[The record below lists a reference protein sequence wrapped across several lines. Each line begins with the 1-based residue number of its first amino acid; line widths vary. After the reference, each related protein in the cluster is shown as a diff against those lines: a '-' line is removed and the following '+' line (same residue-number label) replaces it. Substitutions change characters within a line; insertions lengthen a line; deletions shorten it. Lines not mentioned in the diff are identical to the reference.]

1 MPDIALIGQR
11 IRDERKRRN
20 LTLQELSDRVNLS
33 IPYLSQ
39 IENGKVNININTL
52 EEIGHAL
59 DVPLLFFVVDE
70 NPADVSAVRFEERRW
85 FQLGK
90 QASESILMKSRGN
103 LEICVIRLNPGSERV
118 DEEGHSGEEFTY
130 VLQGNVRME
139 LNDGY
144 SYEINSGDLLY
155 YKSNISHSWSNI
167 GDTTAELL
175 VVNTPA
181 TF

>member
-1 MPDIALIGQR
+1 MPDLALIGQR
-11 IRDERKRRN
+11 IRDERKQKK
-20 LTLQELSDRVNLS
+20 LTLQELSDRVDLS

-52 EEIGHAL
+52 EEIGRAL
-59 DVPLLFFVVDE
+59 DVPLVSFIVDE
-70 NPADVSAVRFEERRW
+70 KTSDINAVRFDERRW

-90 QASESILMKSRGN
+90 QASESILMKSQGN
-103 LEICVIRLNPGSERV
+103 LEICVIRLNPGSDTV
-118 DEEGHSGEEFTY
+118 DEEGHKGEEFTY
-130 VLQGNVRME
+130 VLQGNIRMD

-144 SYEINSGDLLY
+144 SYEIGPGDLLY
-155 YKSNISHSWSNI
+155 YKSNISHSWTNI
-167 GDTTAELL
+167 GDSIAELL